1 MDDLS
6 RRPDSGPMPLT
17 GLRVLDVSIW
27 VQGPLGAMML
37 ADLGADVIKV
47 EKPGVGDFARGA
59 KTIFGRSQEL
69 PGGRA
74 LMFEIANRNKRSVGI
89 DLAHPRGREAFY
101 RLVQKSDA
109 FVTNLHPGSLEKFG
123 IDRTALTSVNP
134 HLIYAQATGYGSAG
148 PAALDP
154 CQDTTGMA
162 RSGFMFNA
170 PSPDGAPTYQVGTL
184 SDVLSATMLAFA
196 VVTALLNRERWG
208 TALGVMC
215 SQLSAMMWLQYY
227 SIAQFANSGQ
237 AFVPHDRKNAAN
249 PLVNI
254 YRCKDDKWI
263 ACGMF
268 LSQRFVWSEFCE
280 VLGVPQLANDERFED
295 DQGRNRY
302 NRELIL
308 ALDSAF
314 AKQDRSYWEK
324 VLRQKGYWI
333 SVVNNVED
341 LINDPQVSANNYLVR
356 SANGLTTVRFPFN
369 FSDLEIATPKDAPS
383 FGQDTESVLTDVA
396 GYSAEDIMDLKV
408 AGAVW

>member
-1 MDDLS
+1 
-6 RRPDSGPMPLT
+6 
-17 GLRVLDVSIW
+17 
-27 VQGPLGAMML
+27 
-37 ADLGADVIKV
+37 
-47 EKPGVGDFARGA
+47 
-59 KTIFGRSQEL
+59 
-69 PGGRA
+69 
-74 LMFEIANRNKRSVGI
+74 
-89 DLAHPRGREAFY
+89 
-101 RLVQKSDA
+101 
-109 FVTNLHPGSLEKFG
+109 LEKFG
-123 IDRTALTSVNP
+123 IDRTALTGVNP
-134 HLIYAQATGYGSAG
+134 QLIYAQATGYGSAG

-170 PSPDGAPTYQVGTL
+170 PSQDGAPTYQVGTL

-208 TALGVMC
+208 TALGAMC

-280 VLGVPQLANDERFED
+280 VLGVPQLANDEGFED
-295 DQGRNRY
+295 DQGRNRH
-302 NRELIL
+302 NRELIIEL
-308 ALDSAF
+308 ESAF

-324 VLRQKGYWI
+324 VLRQKGYWV

-341 LINDPQVSANNYLVR
+341 LINDPQVLANNYLVR
-356 SANGLTTVRFPFN
+356 SASGLTTVRFPFN
-369 FSDLEIATPKDAPS
+369 FADLEIPIPTDAPS
-383 FGQDTESVLTDVA
+383 FGSDTESVLADVA
-396 GYSAEDIMDLKV
+396 GYSMEDIINLK
-408 AGAVW
+408 ASGAVW

>member
-1 MDDLS
+1 
-6 RRPDSGPMPLT
+6 
-17 GLRVLDVSIW
+17 
-27 VQGPLGAMML
+27 
-37 ADLGADVIKV
+37 
-47 EKPGVGDFARGA
+47 
-59 KTIFGRSQEL
+59 
-69 PGGRA
+69 
-74 LMFEIANRNKRSVGI
+74 MFEIANRNKRSVGI

-109 FVTNLHPGSLEKFG
+109 FVTNLHPGSLEEFG
-123 IDRTALTSVNP
+123 IDRTALTGINP
-134 HLIYAQATGYGSAG
+134 QLIYAQATGYGSAG

-170 PSPDGAPTYQVGTL
+170 PSPDGAPIYQVGTL
-184 SDVLSATMLAFA
+184 SDVLSGTMLAFA

-208 TALGVMC
+208 TAPGAAC
-215 SQLSAMMWLQYY
+215 SQLSAMMWFQYY
-227 SIAQFANSGQ
+227 SIAQFANGGQ

-280 VLGVPQLANDERFED
+280 TMGVPQLANDVRFED

-308 ALDSAF
+308 ELDSAF
-314 AKQDRSYWEK
+314 SQQDRSYWER

-333 SVVNNVED
+333 SVVNNMED
-341 LINDPQVSANNYLVR
+341 LI
-356 SANGLTTVRFPFN
+356 
-369 FSDLEIATPKDAPS
+369 
-383 FGQDTESVLTDVA
+383 
-396 GYSAEDIMDLKV
+396 
-408 AGAVW
+408 

>member
-6 RRPDSGPMPLT
+6 HRPDSGPLPLT

-196 VVTALLNRERWG
+196 IVTALLNRERWG

-314 AKQDRSYWEK
+314 ATQDRSYWEK
-324 VLRQKGYWI
+324 VLQQKGYWI
-333 SVVNNVED
+333 SVVNNMED
-341 LINDPQVSANNYLVR
+341 LINDPQVSENNYLVR
-356 SANGLTTVRFPFN
+356 SAGGLTTVRFPFG
-369 FSDLEIATPKDAPS
+369 FAGLEIPTPKDAPS
-383 FGQDTESVLTDVA
+383 FGHDTESVLADVA
-396 GYSAEDIMDLKV
+396 GYSIQDIIDLKV

>member
-1 MDDLS
+1 MEDQS
-6 RRPDSGPMPLT
+6 RRPERGPLPLT

-69 PGGRA
+69 PGGKA
-74 LMFEIANRNKRSVGI
+74 LMFEIANRNKRSIGI

-109 FVTNLHPGSLEKFG
+109 FVTNLHPRSLEEFG
-123 IDRTALTSVNP
+123 IDRTALTDVNP
-134 HLIYAQATGYGSAG
+134 RLIYAQATGYGSAG

-162 RSGFMFNA
+162 RSGFMFNV

-208 TALGVMC
+208 IAFGATC

-280 VLGVPQLANDERFED
+280 VLGMPQLANDERFED
-295 DQGRNRY
+295 DQGRNRH

-308 ALDSAF
+308 ELDSAF
-314 AKQDRSYWEK
+314 LRRDRAYWERA
-324 VLRQKGYWI
+324 LRQKGYWV

-341 LINDPQVSANNYLVR
+341 LINDPQVSANNYLTR
-356 SANGLTTVRFPFN
+356 SAAGLTTVSFPFT
-369 FSDLEIATPKDAPS
+369 FAEREFPTPQDAPP
-383 FGQDTESVLTDVA
+383 FGRDTDSVLTDI
-396 GYSAEDIMDLKV
+396 AEYTIEEITDLRV
-408 AGAVW
+408 TGAVW

>member
-1 MDDLS
+1 
-6 RRPDSGPMPLT
+6 
-17 GLRVLDVSIW
+17 
-27 VQGPLGAMML
+27 
-37 ADLGADVIKV
+37 
-47 EKPGVGDFARGA
+47 
-59 KTIFGRSQEL
+59 
-69 PGGRA
+69 
-74 LMFEIANRNKRSVGI
+74 
-89 DLAHPRGREAFY
+89 
-101 RLVQKSDA
+101 
-109 FVTNLHPGSLEKFG
+109 
-123 IDRTALTSVNP
+123 
-134 HLIYAQATGYGSAG
+134 
-148 PAALDP
+148 
-154 CQDTTGMA
+154 
-162 RSGFMFNA
+162 
-170 PSPDGAPTYQVGTL
+170 
-184 SDVLSATMLAFA
+184 
-196 VVTALLNRERWG
+196 
-208 TALGVMC
+208 
-215 SQLSAMMWLQYY
+215 
-227 SIAQFANSGQ
+227 
-237 AFVPHDRKNAAN
+237 
-249 PLVNI
+249 
-254 YRCKDDKWI
+254 
-263 ACGMF
+263 MF

>member
-1 MDDLS
+1 MDDLN
-6 RRPDSGPMPLT
+6 RRPDSSPLPLT

-27 VQGPLGAMML
+27 VQGPLAAMML

-69 PGGRA
+69 PGGKA
-74 LMFEIANRNKRSVGI
+74 LMFEIANRNKRGVGI
-89 DLAHPRGREAFY
+89 DLDHPRGREAFY

-109 FVTNLHPGSLEKFG
+109 FVTNLHPRSLEEFG
-123 IDRTALTSVNP
+123 IDRTALTGVNP
-134 HLIYAQATGYGSAG
+134 QLIYAQATGYGSAG

-170 PSPDGAPTYQVGTL
+170 PSSDGAPTYQVGTL

-208 TALGVMC
+208 TALGAMC

-268 LSQRFVWSEFCE
+268 LSQRLVRNEFCE
-280 VLGVPQLANDERFED
+280 VLGVPRLANDKRFED
-295 DQGRNRY
+295 DQGRNRH

-308 ALDSAF
+308 ELESAF
-314 AKQDRSYWEK
+314 VEK
-324 VLRQKGYWI
+324 KPLVLGS
-333 SVVNNVED
+333 SV
-341 LINDPQVSANNYLVR
+341 
-356 SANGLTTVRFPFN
+356 
-369 FSDLEIATPKDAPS
+369 ATERLLGIT
-383 FGQDTESVLTDVA
+383 GQQYGRPDQ
-396 GYSAEDIMDLKV
+396 
-408 AGAVW
+408 

>member
-6 RRPDSGPMPLT
+6 RRPDCRPLPLT

-47 EKPGVGDFARGA
+47 EKAGIGDFARGA

-89 DLAHPRGREAFY
+89 DLAHPLGRAAFY

-109 FVTNLHPGSLEKFG
+109 FVTNLHPRSLEQFG
-123 IDRTALTSVNP
+123 IDRTALTGVNP
-134 HLIYAQATGYGSAG
+134 RLIYAQATGYGSAG

-208 TALGVMC
+208 TALGAMC

-280 VLGVPQLANDERFED
+280 VLGVPQLANDERFGD
-295 DQGRNRY
+295 DQRRNQC

-308 ALDSAF
+308 ELDMAF
-314 AKQDRSYWEK
+314 AKQDRSYWERA
-324 VLRQKGYWI
+324 LRQKGYWV

-341 LINDPQVSANNYLVR
+341 LINDPQVLANNYLVR
-356 SANGLTTVRFPFN
+356 SASGLTTVSFPFS
-369 FSDLEIATPKDAPS
+369 FTDLTIPTPKDAPS
-383 FGQDTESVLTDVA
+383 FGRDTDSVLTDIA
-396 GYSAEDIMDLKV
+396 GYTIEDIMDLKGT
-408 AGAVW
+408 GAVW